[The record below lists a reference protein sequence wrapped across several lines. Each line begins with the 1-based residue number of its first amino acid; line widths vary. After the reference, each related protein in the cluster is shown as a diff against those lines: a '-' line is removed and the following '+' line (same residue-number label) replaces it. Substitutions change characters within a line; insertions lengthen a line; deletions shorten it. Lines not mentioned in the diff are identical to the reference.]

1 MHSNYEIVQNSFIV
15 GALDSDFVLT
25 KLFRDEYPKKNPRL
39 VLEAYFNDVYKLL
52 LRKLAHFESES
63 VIQDEEMSK
72 LNSLFDEFKKVK
84 KILSDL
90 PPADKT
96 DN

>member
-1 MHSNYEIVQNSFIV
+1 MHSNYEIAQNSFII
-15 GALDSDFVLT
+15 GASDSDFGLT
-25 KLFRDEYPKKNPRL
+25 KLFRDEYPSKNPRL

-52 LRKLAHFESES
+52 LRKLAHFESEAA
-63 VIQDEEMSK
+63 IKDEDTTK
-72 LNSLFDEFKKVK
+72 LNSLFEEFKKVK

-90 PPADKT
+90 PPADKA